1 MQRDRLLLH
10 EIIDA
15 AERILEL
22 TTGVTAEMLENE
34 RTTREALMWSYT
46 VLGEACGRLSE
57 ELKMRHP
64 GVPWRSPL
72 ALRNRIVHGYWQVS
86 AAILVVTAEDDIP
99 GFLAMVRKV
108 LQSLEGESQ

>member
-15 AERILEL
+15 AERILVL
-22 TTGVTAEMLENE
+22 TAGITAETLENE

-57 ELKMRHP
+57 ELKMQHP

-86 AAILVVTAEDDIP
+86 TSILIVTAEDDIP
-99 GFLAMVRKV
+99 GFLTMVRDV
-108 LQSLEGESQ
+108 LQSVEVEAQ